1 MGKLLTQMLV
11 NNTGAAKVLL
21 RNHLEQ
27 FVKENLVGKEKNA
40 LLQWIPTVFEIKT
53 VQLTLPIGLAAQ
65 TSVTA
70 LLGHAG
76 VTISETAT
84 PLVALVGGNYKFNAF
99 KSVLVRIAIAE
110 DTDVSIILAQPERT
124 PALHEN
130 KNMSVDFMLKHA
142 QPDLT
147 KARAV
152 ARQRFT
158 QAGPFVGQPAPPV
171 SQNIEKKAFED
182 FRIVID
188 DCTTCNLFETAQ
200 TYVEAQTETLL
211 KAFSAVQSVQYI
223 TQATYGVRSFNW
235 NPAAAGGATF
245 VNETPPVVAQNIQF
259 AMTRSANEK
268 LIVNHFTSPI
278 TATQPRPLAGD
289 WREVA
294 YEQLEELS
302 RTVQRLEQTE
312 RPRVFYLV
320 QELANR
326 QDY

>member
-11 NNTGAAKVLL
+11 NNTAGTKVLL
-21 RNHLEQ
+21 RSHFEQ
-27 FVKENLVGKEKNA
+27 FVKENLAGKEKNA
-40 LLQWIPTVFEIKT
+40 LVQWIPTVHEIKA
-53 VQLTLPIGLAAQ
+53 VQLNLPVGLTAQ

-70 LLGHAG
+70 LLAHAG
-76 VTISETAT
+76 VTITDTAT
-84 PLVALVGGNYKFNAF
+84 PLVPLVGGYKFNAF

-124 PALHEN
+124 PGSDLN
-130 KNMSVDFMLKHA
+130 KNMSLDFILKHA

-158 QAGPFVGQPAPPV
+158 QSGPFVGQAAPPV

-182 FRIVID
+182 FRIVIN
-188 DCTTCNLFETAQ
+188 DCTTSNLFETAQ
-200 TYVEAQTETLL
+200 TYVEGQSEKLL
-211 KAFSAVQSVQYI
+211 KAFSAVQSIQYI
-223 TQATYGVRSFNW
+223 TQATYDVRSFQW
-235 NPAAAGGATF
+235 NAAAPGGATF
-245 VNETPPVVAQNIQF
+245 VNETPPVVAQHIQF
-259 AMTRSANEK
+259 AMTRAANEK

-278 TATQPRPLAGD
+278 TATQPRPQAGD
-289 WREVA
+289 WREVG

-302 RTVQRLEQTE
+302 RAVRGLKQNL

-320 QELANR
+320 QELAAR
-326 QDY
+326 ADY